1 MVVVGEVWGGGAAA
15 GQQGWMP
22 ASICPPP
29 SLRTPSCLPACLPP
43 AATKL
48 DADSLEAIAG
58 DAPSA
63 TLPRDQLVGA
73 ALADVMVAVGM
84 QPSKAAVRRMIKV
97 RIGACCGHAVPAVR
111 CCACGARLGP
121 KRAVG

>member
-1 MVVVGEVWGGGAAA
+1 MGGWAGVWVRRLKRGPSPFAIGVCCQSLVCQLQRLITAPTATLLC
-15 GQQGWMP
+15 P
-22 ASICPPP
+22 A
-29 SLRTPSCLPACLPP
+29 P

-63 TLPRDQLVGA
+63 TLPLDQLVGA
-73 ALADVMVAVGM
+73 SLADVMVAVGM

-97 RIGACCGHAVPAVR
+97 GGIVEWAG
-111 CCACGARLGP
+111 
-121 KRAVG
+121 

>member
-1 MVVVGEVWGGGAAA
+1 MSWHLLVTV
-15 GQQGWMP
+15 P
-22 ASICPPP
+22 AFIYQCGSFASAKIPDNI
-29 SLRTPSCLPACLPP
+29 LRFIQPLIYPHAFPLP

-63 TLPRDQLVGA
+63 TLPRDQLVGVG
-73 ALADVMVAVGM
+73 LADVMVAVGM

-97 RIGACCGHAVPAVR
+97 GGGEGGGVWVWVCV
-111 CCACGARLGP
+111 RLG
-121 KRAVG
+121 V

>member
-1 MVVVGEVWGGGAAA
+1 MGF
-15 GQQGWMP
+15 P
-22 ASICPPP
+22 C
-29 SLRTPSCLPACLPP
+29 P

-73 ALADVMVAVGM
+73 GLADVMVAVGM

-97 RIGACCGHAVPAVR
+97 GGGEGGGVGAWAWVR
-111 CCACGARLGP
+111 WGM
-121 KRAVG
+121 

>member
-1 MVVVGEVWGGGAAA
+1 MH
-15 GQQGWMP
+15 
-22 ASICPPP
+22 PP
-29 SLRTPSCLPACLPP
+29 L

-63 TLPRDQLVGA
+63 ALPREQLVGA
-73 ALADVMVAVGM
+73 PLADVMVAVGM

-97 RIGACCGHAVPAVR
+97 CCWGGWRDEAVPPSAAVWL
-111 CCACGARLGP
+111 LGGC
-121 KRAVG
+121 RGEEL